1 MLKKTIVLMIVLS
14 LVTCF
19 AMGCQ
24 KKQPTPPP
32 PPTATTGTA
41 EGEAVET
48 KTAEE
53 YKAEADKDIN
63 KDNMQSEL
71 DKLEQ
76 EVKSDTAAGQ

>member
-14 LVTCF
+14 LVTCL
-19 AMGCQ
+19 AVGCQ
-24 KKQPTPPP
+24 KKQPAPPP
-32 PPTATTGTA
+32 PAGGTTTTP
-41 EGEAVET
+41 EGQAVET

-76 EVKSDTAAGQ
+76 EVKSDTAASQ